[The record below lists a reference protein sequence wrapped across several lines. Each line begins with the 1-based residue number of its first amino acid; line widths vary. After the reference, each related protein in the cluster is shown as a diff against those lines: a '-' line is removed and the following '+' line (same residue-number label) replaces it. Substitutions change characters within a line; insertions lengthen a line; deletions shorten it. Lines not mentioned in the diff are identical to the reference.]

1 LRDLVDHQVLK
12 PSITTTRLTG
22 YKGGILTS
30 QPTDVVKGSLADLGK
45 QPMVYGS
52 TLHNWQGISTPFF
65 INAITAPLINK
76 CFGKMTTDFFKF
88 L

>member
-1 LRDLVDHQVLK
+1 
-12 PSITTTRLTG
+12 
-22 YKGGILTS
+22 
-30 QPTDVVKGSLADLGK
+30 
-45 QPMVYGS
+45 MVYGS

-88 L
+88 M